1 MAAARGAPLSSPH
14 LLTLESGPLGTPPT
28 GFVHDRSR
36 NCIGQGER
44 VYAAA
49 RALFRRWEQF
59 NLGWVQV
66 ASPLPQV
73 LPGELVAVEA
83 HTLCLWSV
91 NISRIVEVVDSPTRF
106 GFMYTTTAF
115 HVEEGQERFIIE
127 FDMESESVFYLT
139 EALSRP
145 RDIVA
150 RIGYPFARAMQHR
163 FARNSHSRMKR
174 SVQDISF

>member
-1 MAAARGAPLSSPH
+1 M
-14 LLTLESGPLGTPPT
+14 
-28 GFVHDRSR
+28 
-36 NCIGQGER
+36 
-44 VYAAA
+44 
-49 RALFRRWEQF
+49 
-59 NLGWVQV
+59 
-66 ASPLPQV
+66 
-73 LPGELVAVEA
+73 AVEA

-115 HVEEGQERFIIE
+115 HVEAGQERFVIE

-150 RIGYPFARAMQHR
+150 RIGYPFTRAMQHR
-163 FARNSHSRMKR
+163 FARDSHSRMRR
-174 SVQDISF
+174 SVQDISL

>member
-1 MAAARGAPLSSPH
+1 
-14 LLTLESGPLGTPPT
+14 
-28 GFVHDRSR
+28 
-36 NCIGQGER
+36 
-44 VYAAA
+44 
-49 RALFRRWEQF
+49 
-59 NLGWVQV
+59 
-66 ASPLPQV
+66 
-73 LPGELVAVEA
+73 
-83 HTLCLWSV
+83 
-91 NISRIVEVVDSPTRF
+91 
-106 GFMYTTTAF
+106 MYTTTAF